1 MTELTVTGISKRFAG
16 VRALNDVT
24 LEFPSGAVTA
34 LMGENGAGKST
45 LIKIMSG
52 DYLPDEG
59 TILLDGEPLRLH
71 TPADARQAGIRV
83 IPQEPEIVPHVSVAE
98 NVYLGALPR
107 RAGRGLDRAPLNRRV
122 RAGLERLGFE
132 RVIRPETLGSHLTP
146 A

>member
-1 MTELTVTGISKRFAG
+1 MTELTVAGISKRFAG

-24 LEFPSGAVTA
+24 LEFSGGAVTA

-59 TILLDGEPLRLH
+59 EIVLDGRPLRLH

-98 NVYLGALPR
+98 NVYLGSLPR
-107 RAGRGLDRAPLNRRV
+107 KSGRGFDRATLNRRV
-122 RAGLERLGFE
+122 RADLERLGFE
-132 RVIRPETLGSHLTP
+132 DVIDPSTLGSRLT
-146 A
+146 